1 MNGEREGERKLCTKR
16 REKGGKEKIKK
27 ERGGRKGK
35 EKILKNGRKM
45 KREN

>member
-1 MNGEREGERKLCTKR
+1 MHEEKRERGERED
-16 REKGGKEKIKK
+16 KK